1 MSAHVASAA
10 AQIRPSVA
18 SQEVAGHVHSEGEG
32 DDNPFASVGISLVLG
47 FCFMLL
53 VDQCS
58 RSRSNSR
65 DIEAVKPISTRSFT
79 ATVGLVVHAAGKE

>member
-1 MSAHVASAA
+1 MSAHGASPA

-18 SQEVAGHVHSEGEG
+18 SQEVANHVHSEGEA

-58 RSRSNSR
+58 TEEENEILIRRRRRMTRRSRH
-65 DIEAVKPISTRSFT
+65 AVTRES
-79 ATVGLVVHAAGKE
+79 GLFG